1 MKERMIDGLVIE
13 VENSKI
19 PNLQIEYIIN
29 STFVWPIYGYLL
41 IQPDSVK
48 SKQKHTDISES
59 LQYLYNLT
67 VNSSV
72 GNCGFL

>member
-29 STFVWPIYGYLL
+29 STFVWHIYGYLL
-41 IQPDSVK
+41 IQQDSVE
-48 SKQKHTDISES
+48 SKQKHTVISES
-59 LQYLYNLT
+59 LQYLYDLT